1 MKVTIRK
8 LGDAQYSV
16 YVPKKDLEEAV
27 LSVERPGFWG
37 GPITLKNG
45 MRLEM
50 PEMPEGTRFPIT
62 VEARRLDD

>member
-16 YVPKKDLEEAV
+16 YVPKKDLEEPV
-27 LSVERPGFWG
+27 LSVGQPGLWG

-45 MRLEM
+45 MRLELPQM
-50 PEMPEGTRFPIT
+50 PEDTRFPVT